1 MKREENNHAE
11 STNRKPAKP
20 TWKQQRMWFF
30 VKWQTRPDTRKRD
43 ALLKELV
50 SQRLSIDVMLK
61 ITERLEGKSQ
71 EEKER
76 IAGQLLDDLERGKL
90 KY

>member
-1 MKREENNHAE
+1 M
-11 STNRKPAKP
+11 
-20 TWKQQRMWFF
+20 
-30 VKWQTRPDTRKRD
+30 KWQTRPDTRKRD

-50 SQRLSIDVMLK
+50 SQRLPIDVMLK

-71 EEKER
+71 EEIER
-76 IAGQLLDDLERGKL
+76 IAGQLLEDLERGKL

>member
-1 MKREENNHAE
+1 M
-11 STNRKPAKP
+11 
-20 TWKQQRMWFF
+20 
-30 VKWQTRPDTRKRD
+30 KWQTRPDTRKRD

>member
-1 MKREENNHAE
+1 M
-11 STNRKPAKP
+11 
-20 TWKQQRMWFF
+20 
-30 VKWQTRPDTRKRD
+30 KWQTRPDTRNRD